1 MPRAGRRGSAVYND
15 AARGGQEVG
24 RQRMSVAA
32 ELSVASVPRGGVA
45 PANVPFQY
53 GRIGGASQMAGRV
66 CTRCVRPALTAS
78 LAHARSQGF
87 GPRSPPKTDD
97 SGPASTV
104 KIGLVTLGPGLRRGS
119 GFGVSATPIRDP
131 VRVPEFVGCG
141 PARLCTGPARDPR
154 DCPNLIQPILGY
166 QTQRGRSDVRRV
178 RVGCCGLASREDVAR
193 LAFPYR
199 GSISPAV
206 ARSCFR
212 RTERGGF
219 TPPARMDRRGI
230 GGCGGAGRQ
239 RGMEAC

>member
-1 MPRAGRRGSAVYND
+1 
-15 AARGGQEVG
+15 
-24 RQRMSVAA
+24 MSVAA

-45 PANVPFQY
+45 PANVPFRC
-53 GRIGGASQMAGRV
+53 GRIGGRVADGREGMHAV
-66 CTRCVRPALTAS
+66 HATLAAS
-78 LAHARSQGF
+78 LAHATRMRGSRGL
-87 GPRSPPKTDD
+87 GRDHRRKPGD

-104 KIGLVTLGPGLRRGS
+104 AIGLVTLGPGLRRGS

-154 DCPNLIQPILGY
+154 DCPNPIQPILGY

-206 ARSCFR
+206 ARLLLSQERAGWVHPACTYGPAGYR
-212 RTERGGF
+212 RLWRCGPTEGNGSVLGC
-219 TPPARMDRRGI
+219 PRRK
-230 GGCGGAGRQ
+230 
-239 RGMEAC
+239 